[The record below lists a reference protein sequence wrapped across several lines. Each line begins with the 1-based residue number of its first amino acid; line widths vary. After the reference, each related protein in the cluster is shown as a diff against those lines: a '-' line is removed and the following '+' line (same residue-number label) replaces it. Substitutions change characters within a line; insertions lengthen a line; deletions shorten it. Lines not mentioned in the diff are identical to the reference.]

1 MNKPSRSFA
10 KPLRD
15 LLGKVV
21 GETFTR
27 QGFAS
32 AELVTRWAEIV
43 GGEIAAHSEP
53 VKIQWPRP
61 VSPPAASLSGGEG
74 LASGRQ
80 AGTLVLRVEGPAA
93 IEVQHLANVICERV
107 NRFLGWRA
115 VERIALRQ
123 APLRR
128 DLRPSARAPDPVAA
142 ARIAASMPEVA
153 DEICGRRSPGLA
165 PQSSEADS
173 SGQRPQ
179 ATVIPLRPGLG
190 GRAWWCHIRA
200 ARFSHCPELRS

>member
-1 MNKPSRSFA
+1 MTEHPIVNKPSRSFA

-32 AELVTRWAEIV
+32 AELVTRWTEIV

-53 VKIQWPRP
+53 IKIQWPRP
-61 VSPPAASLSGGEG
+61 VSPSARASDDG
-74 LASGRQ
+74 LALGRP

-93 IEVQHLANVICERV
+93 IEIQHLVNVICERV

-128 DLRPSARAPDPVAA
+128 ISRRRAAAPDPAAA

-153 DEICGRRSPGLA
+153 DEDLRQALA
-165 PQSSEADS
+165 
-173 SGQRPQ
+173 R
-179 ATVIPLRPGLG
+179 LG
-190 GRAWWCHIRA
+190 A
-200 ARFSHCPELRS
+200 AVKRG